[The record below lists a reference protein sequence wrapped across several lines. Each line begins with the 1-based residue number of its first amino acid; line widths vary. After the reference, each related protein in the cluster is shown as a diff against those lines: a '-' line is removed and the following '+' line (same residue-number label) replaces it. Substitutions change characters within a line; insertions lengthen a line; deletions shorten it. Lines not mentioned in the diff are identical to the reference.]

1 MPSPQRVLPRA
12 YVDWKTLGGAMAV
25 VLTVFL
31 VYFPALRGE
40 FVWDDDLLV
49 TGNPL
54 LRSVSGLAEIW
65 SGSRTPDYLPLTN
78 TILWLEFHFFGQ
90 NPAGYHAFNILLHAT
105 NALLIWMLLRKLNV
119 NGGWLAAMIF
129 AIHPLHAESVGW
141 ISELKN
147 VLSMFFALLSILCF
161 IRANGP
167 AYLASIFLF
176 GLALLS
182 KTQIVFLSGVL
193 LLVEWWRSGKVGW
206 RAVAR
211 TAPFFAMS
219 ILAGVATIWFQNR
232 GIGDEDIPV
241 GSIARRFA
249 NAGMAV
255 WWYVG
260 KLLCPVRL
268 MAVYPNWRFDSPR
281 PTEWLPLIALVVLVT
296 FLWLRRN
303 RGTRDLFFAIACF
316 ILALLPALGFLRMAY
331 IRSGTLVANHFQY
344 LADFP
349 LIALFSAAVVSISKR
364 GAIVRGIVYAG
375 IVLVLAAAATSTW
388 TQAELF
394 QNEEAFWLD
403 TLSKNPKAWQG
414 HARLGQRF
422 VRRERYAEAIPHLE
436 RAIELKPEIADH
448 YNLLGL
454 AYCRVERFEEG
465 IAQYRRA
472 LELKLARSTMTTRSS
487 LATIHTNLANALA
500 ITAGRL
506 GHAGASAEATARY
519 KEAVREYEEALVL
532 EPEQPGIHRNFG
544 LLLAALGRND
554 EAIAQFRIV
563 LKLVPNEP
571 VARETLAELESQ
583 RLSP

>member
-1 MPSPQRVLPRA
+1 MQSRQRASLRA
-12 YVDWKTLGGAMAV
+12 RVDWKTLSGVAAIA
-25 VLTVFL
+25 LTVFL

-54 LRSVSGLAEIW
+54 LRSVSGLGEIW
-65 SGSRTPDYLPLTN
+65 SGSRTPDYFPLTN
-78 TILWLEFHFFGQ
+78 TVLWLEFHFFGR
-90 NPAGYHAFNILLHAT
+90 NPAGYHACNILLHAT
-105 NALLIWMLLRKLNV
+105 NALLIWVLLRKLNV
-119 NGGWLAAMIF
+119 GGGWLAAMIF

-147 VLSMFFALLSILCF
+147 VLSMFLALLSMLCF
-161 IRANGP
+161 IRASGP
-167 AYLASIFLF
+167 AYFASIFLF

-193 LLVEWWRSGKVGW
+193 LLVEWWRCGRLDR
-206 RAVAR
+206 RAFAR
-211 TAPFFAMS
+211 TAPFLAMS
-219 ILAGVATIWFQNR
+219 ILAGLATIWFQSR
-232 GIGDEDIPV
+232 GIGDENIPV

-255 WWYVG
+255 WWYFG
-260 KLLCPVRL
+260 KLLCPVHL

-281 PTEWLPLIALVVLVT
+281 PTEWLPLIALIVLVT
-296 FLWLRRN
+296 FLWRWRN
-303 RGTRDLFFAIACF
+303 RGTRDLFLATACF
-316 ILALLPALGFLRMAY
+316 ILALLPVLGFLRMAY
-331 IRSGTLVANHFQY
+331 VRSGTLVADHFQY
-344 LADFP
+344 FADLP

-364 GAIVRGIVYAG
+364 RPIIRGIVYAG
-375 IVLVLAAAATSTW
+375 VVLVLAAAAISTW
-388 TQAELF
+388 TRAKLF

-403 TLSKNPKAWQG
+403 TLSKNRNAWQG

-422 VRRERYAEAIPHLE
+422 VRQERYAEAIPHLE

-454 AYCRVERFEEG
+454 AYCRVERFEQG

-506 GHAGASAEATARY
+506 GNVGASAEATARY
-519 KEAVREYEEALVL
+519 EEAVREYEEALAL

-544 LLLAALGRND
+544 LLLAALGRHD
-554 EAIAQFRIV
+554 EAVAQFCIV

-571 VARETLAELESQ
+571 VAREALAELESQ
-583 RLSP
+583 RPSP